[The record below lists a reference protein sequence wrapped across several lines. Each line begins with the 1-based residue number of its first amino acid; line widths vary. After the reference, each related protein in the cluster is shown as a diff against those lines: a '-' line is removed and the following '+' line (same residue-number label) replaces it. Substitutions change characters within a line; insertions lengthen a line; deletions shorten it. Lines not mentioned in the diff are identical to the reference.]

1 MMDALQP
8 GVDEIMW
15 SASTG
20 GGGPIDKYI
29 AECMKVVSSVDGLV
43 RKMQDNV
50 SKIRNTM
57 QSWTKPLYERKKT
70 MEPDSVVNMH
80 GATV

>member
-43 RKMQDNV
+43 RKM
-50 SKIRNTM
+50 
-57 QSWTKPLYERKKT
+57 
-70 MEPDSVVNMH
+70 
-80 GATV
+80 